1 MTDEKFYGV
10 AVRELPGDGK
20 PAGELTALLSWH
32 GPYDEDTAATRR
44 GELERDLRSDVVVT
58 VEQWQ

>member
-1 MTDEKFYGV
+1 MSDTERYGV

-32 GPYDEDTAATRR
+32 GPYDEETAHTKRDD
-44 GELERDLRSDVVVT
+44 LERELRKDVVVT
-58 VEQWQ
+58 VESWS